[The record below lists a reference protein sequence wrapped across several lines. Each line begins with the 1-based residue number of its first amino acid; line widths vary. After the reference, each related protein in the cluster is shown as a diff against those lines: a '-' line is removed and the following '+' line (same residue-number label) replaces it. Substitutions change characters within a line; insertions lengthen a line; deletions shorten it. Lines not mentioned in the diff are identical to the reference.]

1 MNELAKSGSI
11 PDRTTSQVARS
22 VERILRNQHESGAF
36 VASPDFQQYSFC
48 WLRDGSFTAY
58 ALDRAG
64 ESGAAW
70 RFHDWC
76 AGCIERARPL
86 VSAALGRLSA
96 GLPVEAQAM
105 PPARFS
111 LEGAVVDDDWPNFQ
125 VDGYGTWLWSL
136 HQHLQAAGG
145 LALPSRLVLAV
156 KSTARYLAAFG
167 TSPCFDV
174 WEEDGGSVHTATL
187 GCVYAG
193 LRSAA
198 AMLQDGA
205 LAEQAEAVRA
215 SVLGR
220 ARPDGYFSKSDHSG
234 DVDGAL
240 LWLGVPFHVVPLH
253 DPAFVETVARIL
265 AELDLDG
272 GVRRNPA
279 DTYYGGGAWPVLT
292 ASLGWY
298 YTSVGDLAAAERCL
312 SWVEAR
318 FDDEGR
324 LGEQF
329 GGEERDANTYREWAH
344 RWGPPA
350 ADLLWS
356 HAMYI
361 VLATELAAC
370 RTPPVGAHA
379 ASLHGASL
387 GLSPLPT
394 SDPRPTNS
402 QQMKG
407 NIQ

>member
-1 MNELAKSGSI
+1 MNEPSRSQQNLYCVKSGDATRAPLSCWS
-11 PDRTTSQVARS
+11 R
-22 VERILRNQHESGAF
+22 RILANQHESGAL
-36 VASPDFQQYSFC
+36 VASPDFAQYRFC

-64 ESGAAW
+64 ETEAAG

-76 AGCIERARPL
+76 AGSIERAMPL
-86 VSAALGRLSA
+86 ISAALGRLSA
-96 GLPVEAQAM
+96 GLPVDAQAM

-111 LEGAVVDDDWPNFQ
+111 LEGAVVEDDWPNFQ

-136 HQHLQAAGG
+136 RQHLEAAGT
-145 LALPSRLVLAV
+145 LALPLALVPAV
-156 KSTARYLAAFG
+156 KAAARYVAAFG

-198 AMLQDGA
+198 AMLDDDA
-205 LAEQAEAVRA
+205 LAEQAEALRA
-215 SVLGR
+215 SVWDR
-220 ARPDGYFSKSDHSG
+220 ARRDGYFCKSDHSA

-240 LWLGVPFHVVPLH
+240 LWLGVPFQLAPLD
-253 DPAFVETVARIL
+253 DPALLGTVARVV
-265 AELDLDG
+265 AELDLEG

-298 YTSVGDLAAAERCL
+298 YASAGDWARAERCL

-329 GGEERDANTYREWAH
+329 GGEGRDPASYQQWVA

-361 VLATELAAC
+361 ILATELAA
-370 RTPPVGAHA
+370 RRPPPVGAGTASPHA
-379 ASLHGASL
+379 APFGPST
-387 GLSPLPT
+387 LPPVT
-394 SDPRPTNS
+394 LDQP
-402 QQMKG
+402 
-407 NIQ
+407 